1 DSMNKS
7 IDYRVNRYF
16 LPKTKTLIINHI
28 KSFYDPIKISLLSH
42 IRCLI
47 LCQPTREQWNSIQP
61 LYFPYLE
68 RNNQEKIQI
77 LNSNKNHSTLRRLA
91 LHLSGPIT
99 RDFIDS
105 ILSFVSNLENFV
117 LDIKYQRPSY
127 ISLNTLASIF
137 EYRTPRLNRVNIN
150 MTLPESLCCKEQMDT
165 KYSLFTACKIQPELN
180 QLTRLI
186 VVGSLRR

>member
-1 DSMNKS
+1 MKDK
-7 IDYRVNRYF
+7 
-16 LPKTKTLIINHI
+16 
-28 KSFYDPIKISLLSH
+28 
-42 IRCLI
+42 LI
-47 LCQPTREQWNSIQP
+47 LEQLPNEIFQELFEYFDICE
-61 LYFPYLE
+61 LYKTFSQLNFP
-68 RNNQEKIQI
+68 
-77 LNSNKNHSTLRRLA
+77 